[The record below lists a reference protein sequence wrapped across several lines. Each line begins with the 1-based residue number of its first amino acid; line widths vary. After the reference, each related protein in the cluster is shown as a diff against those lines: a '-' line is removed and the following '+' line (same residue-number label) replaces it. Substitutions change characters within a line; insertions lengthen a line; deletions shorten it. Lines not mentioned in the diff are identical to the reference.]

1 MKFCDKCKIVMADK
15 QTVCTNGHRQ
25 GELTANDSGFLQ
37 RFGEM
42 LGISFEDYKRSD
54 KK

>member
-1 MKFCDKCKIVMADK
+1 MKFCDQCKIVMADK

-25 GELTANDSGFLQ
+25 GELIANDSGFLQ

-42 LGISFEDYKRSD
+42 LGVKFED
-54 KK
+54 KKKEKK